1 MKRTKTMDIINT
13 LITSVFYHENG
24 CPVPFYEDGTMS
36 FFGSNMQS
44 TNVGKYEPVEGDNR
58 IKITMCRDNSMT
70 YLRLVIDENGKR
82 LYNSFGSIF
91 ASDLIHTQTRYEPTA
106 RELQGTYI
114 PEPLIP
120 AMIVVYSIGQR
131 SHDILCKRH
140 WIWKDNAEIKRLRFY
155 PGGSIVELHE
165 IYNTPTEVGSW
176 RMEHVPRRGGCRA
189 FYQPPGDSQNMRRVA
204 TSESV
209 CISFINGNVKMYI
222 MVDPKDESLVYLQQ
236 ERSAFKVMDDDTVRL
251 VDIRG
256 RQACYAERVI

>member
-1 MKRTKTMDIINT
+1 MDIINT

-44 TNVGKYEPVEGDNR
+44 TNVGKYGLVEGDNR
-58 IKITMCRDNSMT
+58 IKITMCRDNSVM

-82 LYNSFGSIF
+82 LYNSFGSVF
-91 ASDLIHTQTRYEPTA
+91 ASELIHIQTRVVPTA
-106 RELQGTYI
+106 GELQGAYII

-120 AMIVVYSIGQR
+120 AMIVVHSNGDH
-131 SHDILCKRH
+131 SHAILCKRH
-140 WIWKDNAEIKRLRFY
+140 WVWKDNAEISRIRFY
-155 PGGSIVELHE
+155 PGGSIVELHD

-209 CISFINGNVKMYI
+209 CISLRRGNVNMYI

-236 ERSAFKVMDDDTVRL
+236 ERSWFRVMDDDTVSL
-251 VDIRG
+251 LDIQG
-256 RQACYAERVI
+256 RPACYAERVR